1 MLSTPVKQNTNRILT
16 WRSVLFGLTG
26 IYLMSGLAAYH
37 DDILGGTLMIGN
49 HIPGGAFTYI
59 IVMGLFWNGFWALF
73 KKITGRG
80 GRMMLNSRELAVVF
94 ALTLAACYAPTSG
107 LFRYFHRAIMLPWY
121 FLKNK
126 PTWIEYGVLT
136 EYMNPLLFPKPW
148 PGAVG
153 AEFTAEY
160 DLIYHGF
167 FTGLATG
174 SRTLSLADLWNVG
187 IFKAWVGPIITWG
200 PFVFLFAIAV
210 VSIQFLVHRQWSK
223 HEQLSYPV
231 AQVASGFCAIGNGD
245 GKSASGRGVPDIFK
259 NSLFWWGFCP
269 VMAVLLVITLSAWYP
284 ETVPGIREMG
294 PNFKSWWIPI
304 DRHMPVIRQAPDWW
318 SIGYQQ
324 IYFTIIGLAYFVSA
338 EISLTMGL
346 TMITQVVFGV
356 MFYYAVGRPIDG
368 GWMSMS
374 RAGAYIGYTMI
385 LVWTGR
391 NYYKSV
397 FGKAFRLRTP
407 RDDDEALSVTA
418 ARVLVVSFVA
428 LVVVIAWLCDSW
440 LMAFFYALLSL
451 MMFLGISRIVCE
463 TGVPFIH
470 TNWDAGG
477 FLTRMF
483 GHAAIGPRALP
494 FLLHSSGAIL
504 SHDPRESL
512 MPYIATGAKVAED
525 NGVRLRRLYWVVL
538 GAVLLSVV
546 IAFVATTYAYY
557 NYNPMSNDHAVWAS
571 YVYLDQAA
579 TGFAQMKI
587 AGIFEQSLAA
597 NSITRLALAETDPW
611 NLRFFL
617 GGMFGVLALSSLRF
631 RFSKFPIHPVIFLMA
646 GVWSCICLWSSFFI
660 GWFIKTLIV
669 RFGGG
674 GVYQRLKPLFIGMIA
689 AELFMV
695 GALVFID
702 FAYYLIFKTR
712 PPVTISIMPV

>member
-1 MLSTPVKQNTNRILT
+1 MAEMGHSSVNKIFS
-16 WRSVLFGLTG
+16 WRSVLFGLLG
-26 IYLMSGLAAYH
+26 VYLMSGLAAYH

-49 HIPGGAFTYI
+49 HIPGGAFSYI
-59 IVMGLFWNGFWALF
+59 IVLGLFWNGLWMAL
-73 KKITGRG
+73 KKITGRNAFAAPA
-80 GRMMLNSRELAVVF
+80 LNSRELAVVF

-107 LFRYFHRAIMLPWY
+107 LFRYFHRAVALPWY
-121 FLKNK
+121 FLQSK
-126 PTWIEYGVLT
+126 PTWVEHGVLS

-148 PGAVG
+148 PGAAG

-160 DLIYHGF
+160 DFIYRGF
-167 FTGLATG
+167 FTGLASGTK
-174 SRTLSLADLWNVG
+174 TLSVVELWDAGV
-187 IFKAWVGPIITWG
+187 FKAWLGPIVTWG
-200 PFVFLFAIAV
+200 PFVILFAIAV
-210 VSIQFLVHRQWSK
+210 VSMQFLAHRQWSK

-231 AQVASGFCAIGNGD
+231 AQVASGFCAIKNG
-245 GKSASGRGVPDIFK
+245 GRGVPDIFK
-259 NSLFWWGFCP
+259 DKLFWWGFTP
-269 VMAVLLVITLSAWYP
+269 VTAVLLVIVLSAWYP

-294 PNFKSWWIPI
+294 PHFKSWWIPI
-304 DRHMPVIRQAPDWW
+304 DKNMPVIRQAPDWW
-318 SIGYQQ
+318 SLGYQQ

-346 TMITQVVFGV
+346 TMISQVTFCVL
-356 MFYYAVGRPIDG
+356 FYYAVGRPVDG
-368 GWMSMS
+368 GWLNMG

-391 NYYKSV
+391 HYYKSV
-397 FGKAFRLRTP
+397 FGKAFRWRAP
-407 RDDDEALSVTA
+407 RDDDEALSVAA
-418 ARVLVVSFVA
+418 ARMLVLSFVA
-428 LVVVIAWLCDSW
+428 LVFVISWLCDSW

-477 FLTRMF
+477 FLVRVF
-483 GHAAIGPRALP
+483 GHAAVGPRTVP

-538 GAVLLSVV
+538 GAVILSIV

-557 NYNPMSNDHAVWAS
+557 NYNPMSNEHAVWAS

-579 TGFAQMKI
+579 TGFAQMKNT
-587 AGIFEQSLAA
+587 GLFERSLAA
-597 NSITRLALAETDPW
+597 DSITRLALAETDPW
-611 NLRFFL
+611 NLRFLF
-617 GGMFGVLALSSLRF
+617 GGMIGVLALSSLRF
-631 RFSKFPIHPVIFLMA
+631 RFSKFPIHPVIFLMT
-646 GVWSCICLWSSFFI
+646 GVWSCICLWSSFML
-660 GWFIKTLIV
+660 GWFVKTLVV

-674 GVYQRLKPLFIGMIA
+674 GVYQRLKPLFIGIIT

-695 GALVFID
+695 GVLVVID
-702 FAYYLIFKTR
+702 FAYYFIFKTK